1 MTGVL
6 KVLSDTSIRPTLAT
20 DAGCLKQR
28 TRACVPH
35 TPYTLVLKFVPFSGG
50 VCGAA
55 TNAVS
60 GDAGYGLLLCCVLQA
75 IFAFVQFPLVVR

>member
-1 MTGVL
+1 MQAAFFGNVGAAFM
-6 KVLSDTSIRPTLAT
+6 PTQVQAAL
-20 DAGCLKQR
+20 GQR
-28 TRACVPH
+28 TRTCVPH
-35 TPYTLVLKFVPFSGG
+35 TPYTLVLKFVPSSGG